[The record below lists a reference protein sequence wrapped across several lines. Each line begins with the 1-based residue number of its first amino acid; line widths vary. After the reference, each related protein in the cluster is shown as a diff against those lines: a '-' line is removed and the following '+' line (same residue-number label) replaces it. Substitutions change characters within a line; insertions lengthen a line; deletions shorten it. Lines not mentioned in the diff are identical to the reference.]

1 MLACPN
7 ILCPLLY
14 LSFSPTPF
22 PFLTEL
28 PVCTRK
34 PQNCG
39 LQGQPL
45 QVSGSGVL
53 TLTALELGLPAPS
66 PSLSS
71 GNSSPEK
78 PDLLVGMPLSPSC
91 QATAWCTPATKVLS
105 LTPATVFPLHQRC
118 WPLESPPALV
128 PRVGWTL
135 VSQPHSQMSR
145 QIPSIDT
152 MEELFFPGQRAIAT
166 CRGPVITSEMGPVLR
181 GPPPPSVS
189 LWGKWFPHRLLA
201 VLFSP
206 SMETQWDPKSC

>member
-1 MLACPN
+1 MGISQISQDSDETPLSR
-7 ILCPLLY
+7 ILYSHEKAEPFPHTSYDHMHPVRCQCWPVQIFSAFSFIS
-14 LSFSPTPF
+14 LSPPTPF

-39 LQGQPL
+39 LQGQSL

-71 GNSSPEK
+71 GNLSPEK

-118 WPLESPPALV
+118 
-128 PRVGWTL
+128 
-135 VSQPHSQMSR
+135 
-145 QIPSIDT
+145 
-152 MEELFFPGQRAIAT
+152 
-166 CRGPVITSEMGPVLR
+166 
-181 GPPPPSVS
+181 
-189 LWGKWFPHRLLA
+189 
-201 VLFSP
+201 
-206 SMETQWDPKSC
+206 